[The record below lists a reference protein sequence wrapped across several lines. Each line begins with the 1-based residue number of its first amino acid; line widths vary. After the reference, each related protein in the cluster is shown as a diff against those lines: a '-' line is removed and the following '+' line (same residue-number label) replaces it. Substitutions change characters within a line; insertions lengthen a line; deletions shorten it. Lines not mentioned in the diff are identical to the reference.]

1 MKKPFSNY
9 QSFITKI
16 VKRRSI
22 KAIINNQCISARM
35 RKNENYFILRYSSNY
50 SSKSPFNTIGFNY
63 CRSSFVSRNSLNSIV
78 SSPSSTSHTYVETI
92 KLRDFVSSSLEKQS
106 YFYRYITPFSTDFF
120 SELGTTALE
129 VAIDENQRK
138 VSLYLEKI
146 DNHNYLTID
155 FKFKCTEEDLNDY
168 SFKLLVSLG
177 LVSNYLALSE
187 AYIFAYNTIEMEDA
201 EGVLFR
207 SMPPSVHIDRPVFC
221 NNVYSLYIPIFQRLN
236 GAQGEKMAV
245 DFIIKNRINKGYLS
259 LEQFQSIVST
269 IFHDKNASRGAEL
282 LLYAES
288 QPLDY
293 RPCILS
299 VAMESLCDMKFFKSD
314 TKNLYLDETHWSP
327 IRDEI
332 ESILNSADVQDKVR
346 DNMIKSINKINSLSN
361 HEKLELPFK
370 KIEYTLSS
378 DEAKVLN
385 KRNIFLHGHLGVN
398 NDPIDTLFK
407 ESLLLERLCV
417 ILILR
422 AGGFTGEIVDWF
434 SFYFSTNSSPDCYL
448 SI

>member
-16 VKRRSI
+16 VKQRSI
-22 KAIINNQCISARM
+22 KTIINGQCIYARM
-35 RKNENYFILRYSSNY
+35 KKNENCFILHYSSNY

-63 CRSSFVSRNSLNSIV
+63 CGSSFVSRNSLNPIS
-78 SSPSSTSHTYVETI
+78 SSPSTSHTYDEII
-92 KLRDFVSSSLEKQS
+92 KLRDFVSSSLENQKQS
-106 YFYRYITPFSTDFF
+106 FFYRYITPFSSTFF
-120 SELGTTALE
+120 SELGTNALE
-129 VAIDENQRK
+129 VAIDENEKK

-146 DNHNYLTID
+146 DNHNFLTID
-155 FKFKCTEEDLNDY
+155 FKFKCTEEDLYDY

-207 SMPPSVHIDRPVFC
+207 SMPPSIHIDRPVFC
-221 NNVYSLYIPIFQRLN
+221 NNVYSLYIPFFQRLN

-245 DFIIKNRINKGYLS
+245 DFISKNSFKKSFLTR
-259 LEQFQSIVST
+259 EQFQSIVST
-269 IFHDKNASRGAEL
+269 ILHDKNALRGAEL

-299 VAMESLCDMKFFKSD
+299 VAMESLCDMKFYKSD
-314 TKNLYLDETHWSP
+314 TKYLDETHWSP
-327 IRDEI
+327 IKDEI
-332 ESILNSADVQDKVR
+332 VSILNSADVQDEVR

-361 HEKLELPFK
+361 HEKLEFPFK

-378 DEAKVLN
+378 DEANVLN

-422 AGGFTGEIVDWF
+422 AGGFTGEIVDWV